1 MSKFLLIAGHGHNL
15 NNGTFD
21 PGATGFIKKGEHNY
35 FVEDLFPNML
45 AVMHKDDVLNTY
57 FQTEYNVY
65 SHNNIVSLTK
75 KVGANV
81 VIEFHFDA
89 TSNSNA
95 RGGHVIIYKDFKPDQ
110 LDLKIRDVI
119 AKHVGLAYPT
129 HMNEKGI
136 SGRND
141 LRNINNTAN
150 AGINYRLLELGF
162 GTNKTDAD
170 IMVKDVKH
178 IARSMVQAIYGRV
191 KTETTKPTTNE
202 LYRVQV
208 GAYANKDNA
217 IKKEAE
223 LKKLGQD
230 TYIVKY

>member
-15 NNGTFD
+15 NNRTFD

-45 AVMHKDDVLNTY
+45 AVMHKDDVTNTY

-65 SHNNIVSLTK
+65 SHNNIAYLTK
-75 KVGANV
+75 QVGANV

-119 AKHVGLAYPT
+119 AKHVGLAYPV

-191 KTETTKPTTNE
+191 KEETSKPTTKE